1 MRRLFNNKI
10 LKILTYK
17 TELCMFSK
25 KKKKRICVRKK
36 SVIAIFRIWCL
47 IVFIPLEY

>member
-17 TELCMFSK
+17 MELCMFS

-36 SVIAIFRIWCL
+36 SVIAIFRI
-47 IVFIPLEY
+47 